1 MTTWIVKAEVDDLE
15 RGREMVQQERNKG
28 YKVWIEDENGRDVDE
43 ATLGANGPK
52 RTKRTAYQTGMAVLI
67 WGTAAIIGIASLYAC
82 SLLAGD

>member
-15 RGREMVQQERNKG
+15 RGLEMVRQERDKG

-43 ATLGANGPK
+43 ASLGANGTK
-52 RTKRTAYQTGMAVLI
+52 RTNRTAYQTGMAVLI
-67 WGTAAIIGIASLYAC
+67 WGTAAIIGIGSLYAC